1 MAPLPQVFLSDDD
14 FTPARFQNTHSII
27 QMHNVPRVTTQRE
40 VSVLVT
46 GASEDKMEYLM
57 G

>member
-46 GASEDKMEYLM
+46 GTSEDKMEYLM